1 MKVIGLMSGTSVD
14 GVDVAL
20 VEIQG
25 EKENIQVQL
34 LAGETYPYP
43 DSLRAEILAVC
54 SGKSLTIA
62 QLCALDDAIA
72 QYFAQCAQTLEKT
85 TETTADLLG
94 SHGQTVFHRP
104 PQDTLGYSVQL
115 GRGALIA
122 HLSQRPTV
130 SNFRAADIAQGG
142 QGAPLVCKV
151 DACLLA
157 HPQETRCVQ
166 NIGGISN
173 VTYLPPR
180 TEADWETKVCGWDNG
195 PGNSLL
201 DLAVQRL
208 TKGEKRYD
216 EGGQWAAQGTP
227 HPNLL
232 QAWLEADFFQQFPPK
247 STGRECFGESY
258 FNRAWEMATAYSLSP
273 ADFLATLT
281 ELTVSAIAQDYQTF
295 LPRLPDTILLCGG
308 GSHNLYIKQR
318 LQQYFPKMSVKT
330 TDAVGLNSNFKE
342 AIAFAVLAYWR
353 YCNDFTSNLTQVTGA
368 KQAIPLGEINFPV
381 SKNSGL
387 RKKLLQ

>member
-25 EKENIQVQL
+25 ENETLQVQL

-43 DSLRAEILAVC
+43 EALKAEILAVC
-54 SGKSLTIA
+54 SGKSLTISEF
-62 QLCALDDAIA
+62 CRLDDAIA
-72 QYFAQCAQTLEKT
+72 QYFAQCAQTLEKNT
-85 TETTADLLG
+85 QTTADLIG

-104 PQDTLGYSVQL
+104 PKNTLGYSVQW

-151 DACLLA
+151 DACLLS
-157 HPQETRCVQ
+157 HLQETRCVQ

-180 TEADWETKVCGWDNG
+180 TETGWETQVCGWDNG

-208 TKGEKRYD
+208 TNGEKRYD
-216 EGGQWAAQGTP
+216 KGGQWAAQGTP
-227 HPNLL
+227 HPDLL
-232 QAWLEADFFQQFPPK
+232 KQWREEDFFQQPPPK
-247 STGRECFGESY
+247 STGREEFGEAY
-258 FNRAWEMATAYSLSP
+258 FNRVWEMATAYDLSA

-281 ELTVSAIAQDYQTF
+281 ELTVSAIAHDYQTF

-308 GSHNLYIKQR
+308 GSHNLYLRQR
-318 LQQYFPKMSVKT
+318 LQQYFPKITLKS
-330 TDAVGLNSNFKE
+330 TDAVGLDSNFKE

-353 YCNDFTSNLTQVTGA
+353 YCNNFTSNLTQVTGA
-368 KQAIPLGEINFPV
+368 KQAIPLGEIHFPF
-381 SKNSGL
+381 SENSVL